1 MLRAAVATLVVIG
14 LGHSAHTLGGGAGP
28 QPLAVAV
35 LAVLV
40 GPVVWAVVRH
50 RTSAA
55 RMAVA
60 MGAGQIVTHL
70 ALVSMAPGQGNA
82 VAAHAHGDSALSAA
96 ASAAGADL
104 VSTLHPT
111 PTMLTAHALATAL
124 AALVLSHGADAVR
137 AVARGILPARPVT
150 KAPAGWRPSA
160 PMPHVGVL
168 TGRAVRPVGGR
179 GPPLAAS

>member
-1 MLRAAVATLVVIG
+1 MLRATVATLVVIG
-14 LGHSAHTLGGGAGP
+14 LGHTAHTLGGGAGP

-35 LAVLV
+35 LALLV

-55 RMAVA
+55 RMALA
-60 MGAGQIVTHL
+60 MGAGQLVTHL
-70 ALVSMAPGQGNA
+70 ALVAMAPGQGNA

-96 ASAAGADL
+96 ASASGADL

-111 PTMLTAHALATAL
+111 LTMLAAHALATAL
-124 AALVLSHGADAVR
+124 AALVLAHGEDAVR
-137 AVARGILPARPVT
+137 AVARGILPARPVLVLPG
-150 KAPAGWRPSA
+150 ARRPSVA
-160 PMPHVGVL
+160 MPHVAVR